1 MIALLSVLA
10 NDPCSRTSTH
20 SLGSVRGN
28 VGVPF
33 RSVELSEIVATIPFA
48 VTLGIEITEASPDAV
63 TATLDHRAELCT
75 TAGVL
80 HGGALMT
87 LADTAGAVCAF
98 LNLPSGARTST
109 LESKTNFLRAVTSGR
124 ATARCAPVHVGRS
137 TIVLQTQVRD
147 ENDKLVV
154 LTTQTQTVLSG

>member
-75 TAGVL
+75 SAGVL
-80 HGGALMT
+80 HGGAL
-87 LADTAGAVCAF
+87 
-98 LNLPSGARTST
+98 
-109 LESKTNFLRAVTSGR
+109 KIGR
-124 ATARCAPVHVGRS
+124 ASCRERV
-137 TIVLQTQVRD
+137 
-147 ENDKLVV
+147 
-154 LTTQTQTVLSG
+154 